1 MTRRAWIAT
10 VLFGWTVS
18 CSSGPAPFPRP
29 MPPPVPEGEDAGPLG
44 DGGAEAAPVAPRDA
58 PVPPAAQGLV
68 DRALR
73 NLQQRMALGSTDEI
87 RIVSVEEVEWGD
99 TSLDCPDPEMQYR
112 RENTPGF
119 LILLEA
125 ADRTYEYHS
134 DTAYSIILCKDGR
147 PVRSGS

>member
-1 MTRRAWIAT
+1 MPRLAWLGCSA
-10 VLFGWTVS
+10 LWLAAA
-18 CSSGPAPFPRP
+18 CSSPAPFPRP
-29 MPPPVPEGEDAGPLG
+29 LPPPPAEDAGAVG
-44 DGGAEAAPVAPRDA
+44 DGPGDAAPAPPRDA

-87 RIVSVEEVEWGD
+87 RIVSVEALEWGD
-99 TSLDCPDPEMQYR
+99 TSLDCPDPEMDYR
-112 RENTPGF
+112 SETTPGF

-125 ADRTYEYHS
+125 ADRTYEYHA
-134 DTAYSIILCKDGR
+134 DDAYSIILCKDGQ